1 MLNYEGDVYPLD
13 ARQTVLTVYIVSK
26 YAELAGFY
34 GINGFLCRS
43 GLGDAAAVPLAY
55 GTAENP
61 QHHEK
66 TPRRGDE
73 GSCFRMPVDSK
84 TTSRFRP
91 SGCSIRPSL

>member
-1 MLNYEGDVYPLD
+1 MLNYEGDVYWLD

-43 GLGDAAAVPLAY
+43 GLGDAAAVPLAH

-61 QHHEK
+61 QSHEK
-66 TPRRGDE
+66 DPSSRGR
-73 GSCFRMPVDSK
+73 GVLFSNAR
-84 TTSRFRP
+84 
-91 SGCSIRPSL
+91 